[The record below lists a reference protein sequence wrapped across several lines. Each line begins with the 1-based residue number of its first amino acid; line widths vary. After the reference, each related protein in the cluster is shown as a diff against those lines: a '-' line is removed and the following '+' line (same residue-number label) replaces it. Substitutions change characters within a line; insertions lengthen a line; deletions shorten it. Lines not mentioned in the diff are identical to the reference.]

1 MKLEFGKIKENLL
14 RSLKKFWQK
23 LWLLLILL
31 LILDLIL
38 GGVFFWKYYLQ
49 VREKESPIIFPLK
62 INQALMEKVSTEWLK
77 REIIFEEAEEKEY
90 LDPFRGTPL
99 EEIEID

>member
-1 MKLEFGKIKENLL
+1 MKLGSGKIKENLQK
-14 RSLKKFWQK
+14 SLKKFWQK

-49 VREKESPIIFPLK
+49 AQEKESSVIFPLK
-62 INQALMEKVSTEWLK
+62 VNQALMEKVSTRWTQ
-77 REIIFEEAEEKEY
+77 REIFFEETREKEY
-90 LDPFRGTPL
+90 LDPFCGTL
-99 EEIEID
+99 SD